1 MLKAKSVLLSV
12 VVFMVVIA
20 GGVCIVKTYQPADAQ
35 INVNS
40 QREEELAK
48 WQNEVN
54 QWNKSASLKAQ
65 QTNLSS
71 QGIMQLP
78 NTGPS
83 EE

>member
-1 MLKAKSVLLSV
+1 MLGIA
-12 VVFMVVIA
+12 VFLAVIA
-20 GGVCIVKTYQPADAQ
+20 GGICVIRTYQPADAQ
-35 INVNS
+35 VDVNS
-40 QREEELAK
+40 QHQEELTQ
-48 WQNEVN
+48 WQTEVN